1 MCQNN
6 LLNWLDVLAAHEYCI
21 HRIRDGAS
29 QDVNCH
35 SMYVGI
41 EVRWWEIADHES
53 LSFVAIMSIL
63 ANCTFMQL
71 TAFTLAH

>member
-41 EVRWWEIADHES
+41 EVRWWEIADHE
-53 LSFVAIMSIL
+53 A
-63 ANCTFMQL
+63 
-71 TAFTLAH
+71 